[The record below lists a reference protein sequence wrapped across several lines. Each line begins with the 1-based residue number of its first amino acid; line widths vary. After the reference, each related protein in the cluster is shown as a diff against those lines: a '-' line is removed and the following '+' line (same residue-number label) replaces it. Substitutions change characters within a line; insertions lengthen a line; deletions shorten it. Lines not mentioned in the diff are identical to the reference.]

1 LRLLFWSASLF
12 ALVMALLPRPPEL
25 PGEPD
30 DKVQHI
36 IAFAVLACLARVAY
50 RGANPL
56 VLLGGLSLFGAVIEL
71 LQTIPILHRDGD
83 AVDWLADTASAVLV
97 LAAFRLF
104 GRRWTHG
111 Q

>member
-1 LRLLFWSASLF
+1 MFWSASLF
-12 ALVMALLPRPPEL
+12 ALVMALLPRPPEI

-36 IAFAVLACLARVAY
+36 IAFAVLASLARISY
-50 RGANPL
+50 RGASPL
-56 VLLGGLSLFGAVIEL
+56 VLLAGLSLFGAVIEV
-71 LQTIPILHRDGD
+71 LQTIPLLHRDGD
-83 AVDWLADTASAVLV
+83 PVDWLADTASAALV

-104 GRRWTHG
+104 GGRWTHR